1 MHQIVNWIVETVG
14 TWGYPGIVIM
24 MTIESSFFPFPSEV
38 VMIPAGYLAQQGR
51 MNLYLAIL
59 LGIAGSLL
67 GAYFNYYISA
77 WVGRPFLLKYGRY
90 FFLPEKQFLK
100 VDAFFNRHGEITTFV
115 GRLIPGI
122 RQVISVPAG
131 LARMNVAKFS
141 FYTAL
146 GAGIWVA
153 ILAFLGYC
161 IGENKALIERYSH
174 RISAGLV
181 IVSAPAVFIYILI
194 QRKQRNRRD
203 VG

>member
-24 MTIESSFFPFPSEV
+24 MMIESSFFPFPSEV

-181 IVSAPAVFIYILI
+181 IVSTPAVFIYILI